1 MPFQTPPPI
10 ETDRLIVRLVEEPD
24 LPALMQVNGDD
35 EVTRYLPYQTWRTLN
50 DAQAWYRRMHGLQL
64 AGQALQFVVVDK
76 RSTLAVGTCLL
87 FRLEDD
93 SARAEL
99 GYVLARSYWG
109 TGCMHDAL
117 HALIGAA
124 FDSLSLR
131 RLEAEVDPR
140 NSASH
145 KLLLKLGFTHEGLL
159 RQRWLTKGVPADTNI
174 YGLLRSEWQQR
185 FGAKG

>member
-10 ETDRLIVRLVEEPD
+10 ETDRLIVRLVEESD
-24 LPALMQVNGDD
+24 LPALMQVNGDA
-35 EVTRYLPYQTWRTLN
+35 EVTRYLPYQTWQTRN
-50 DAQAWYRRMHGLQL
+50 DAQAWYQRMRGLQV
-64 AGQALQFVVVDK
+64 AGHALQFVVVDK
-76 RSTLAVGTCLL
+76 RSASAVGTCLL
-87 FRLEDD
+87 FHLEEE

-99 GYVLARSYWG
+99 GYVLASSLWG
-109 TGCMHDAL
+109 TGYMYDAL
-117 HALIGAA
+117 RSLVEAA

-140 NSASH
+140 NIASH

-159 RQRWLTKGVPADTNI
+159 RQRWLTKGIPTDTNI

-185 FGAKG
+185 FGANG